1 MVFIKYILIFFI
13 IFISTYIG
21 KIYSSRYS
29 NRVEELEQ
37 IKNILNILK
46 AKIKF
51 TAIPLPEIFNQIYK
65 ENENNIGK
73 IFENTKIYMQK
84 LTVQE
89 AWEKAM
95 EEAFLSTSLNGE
107 DVNALKSLG
116 KMLGNTDIER
126 TSEPDWTCR
135 KPNFTKNKRSRRR

>member
-126 TSEPDWTCR
+126 TSEPD
-135 KPNFTKNKRSRRR
+135 

>member
-13 IFISTYIG
+13 IIISTYIG
-21 KIYSSRYS
+21 KTYANKYT

-51 TAIPLPEIFNQIYK
+51 THMPLPEIFGQIYK
-65 ENENNIGK
+65 DNQNNIGQ
-73 IFENTKIYMQK
+73 IFENTKNYMEVMTAK
-84 LTVQE
+84 D
-89 AWEKAM
+89 AWEKSI
-95 EEAFLSTSLNGE
+95 EEAFIVTNLKGE
-107 DVNALKSLG
+107 DITALAGLG

-126 TSEPDWTCR
+126 TS
-135 KPNFTKNKRSRRR
+135 KPN

>member
-95 EEAFLSTSLNGE
+95 EEAFLNTSLNGE
-107 DVNALKSLG
+107 DINALKSLG

-126 TSEPDWTCR
+126 TSEPDRTCR
-135 KPNFTKNKRSRRR
+135 ESNFTKNKRSRRR